1 MLKDNLE
8 EVEKTYRRHAEE
20 AVGTAGTSPW

>member
-8 EVEKTYRRHAEE
+8 EVEKNIQEHAEE